1 MLSAQIWA
9 KKWSLG
15 CENFSVELEAE
26 MVSNSTNKICNQ
38 TRGPLLSLPLYIVWC
53 MVSIAPDDEVEVSPL
68 VDVVPR
74 LARRVDEDVGVL
86 GALRL
91 ERLQSRR
98 HEALELL
105 RRSPRLRLEEAH
117 LKKSSPSVT

>member
-1 MLSAQIWA
+1 MT
-9 KKWSLG
+9 
-15 CENFSVELEAE
+15 E
-26 MVSNSTNKICNQ
+26 
-38 TRGPLLSLPLYIVWC
+38 
-53 MVSIAPDDEVEVSPL
+53 PDDKVEVAPL

-91 ERLQSRR
+91 ERLQCRR
-98 HEALELL
+98 DEALELL

-117 LKKSSPSVT
+117 LEEEELC

>member
-1 MLSAQIWA
+1 MSKNLLPTLGV
-9 KKWSLG
+9 KKRH
-15 CENFSVELEAE
+15 VE
-26 MVSNSTNKICNQ
+26 
-38 TRGPLLSLPLYIVWC
+38 
-53 MVSIAPDDEVEVSPL
+53 PDDKVEVAPL

>member
-1 MLSAQIWA
+1 MT
-9 KKWSLG
+9 
-15 CENFSVELEAE
+15 E
-26 MVSNSTNKICNQ
+26 
-38 TRGPLLSLPLYIVWC
+38 
-53 MVSIAPDDEVEVSPL
+53 PDDKVEVAPL

-91 ERLQSRR
+91 ERLEGRR

-105 RRSPRLRLEEAH
+105 RRPPVLRLEEAY
-117 LKKSSPSVT
+117 LQNMERFC